1 MGEIKHS
8 ICRTCGNYN
17 LVQNECRVEKLK
29 NVDLDHV
36 TGCAFYAGPDAPDQT
51 AKQDAGKLQIT
62 LVPTQIIRDIAE
74 VRMYGNKKY
83 GSADNWKNVEPVRY
97 RDALMRHLLAYIDDP
112 KSIDAESGLPHLW
125 HAACN
130 MAFLCEMEVTDADRN
145 DNNHSLQ
152 S

>member
-8 ICRTCGNYN
+8 ICIDCQHLDMARRRCTIRGWDQEPDVRSIEACG
-17 LVQNECRVEKLK
+17 RFDDGK
-29 NVDLDHV
+29 
-36 TGCAFYAGPDAPDQT
+36 GPDQT

-83 GSADNWKNVEPVRY
+83 GSADNWKTVSPQRY
-97 RDALMRHLLAYIDDP
+97 RDAFFRHWLAYIDDP
-112 KSIDAESGLPHLW
+112 KGLDAESGLPHLW

-130 MAFLCEMEVTDADRN
+130 MAFLCEMEVHDD
-145 DNNHSLQ
+145 D
-152 S
+152 

>member
-1 MGEIKHS
+1 VLNDNFDQDDLIGIVS
-8 ICRTCGNYN
+8 CG
-17 LVQNECRVEKLK
+17 L
-29 NVDLDHV
+29 
-36 TGCAFYAGPDAPDQT
+36 YAGPDAPDQT

>member
-8 ICRTCGNYN
+8 ICLNCQHLDMRRRRCMLNDNFDQDDLIGIVSCGS
-17 LVQNECRVEKLK
+17 
-29 NVDLDHV
+29 
-36 TGCAFYAGPDAPDQT
+36 YAGPDAPDQT

-83 GSADNWKNVEPVRY
+83 GSSDNWKNVEPVRY

-130 MAFLCEMEVTDADRN
+130 MAFLCEMEVHDD
-145 DNNHSLQ
+145 D
-152 S
+152 